1 MSTTTIRLPE
11 ELQTRVAAAA
21 KRAGTVVRP
30 AKAGVFSRS
39 RWSKVDL
46 ITGKSGKWV
55 EGGREADGLVVAI
68 KRSNV
73 RGAKVPC
80 CIVISLTQERQG
92 RNDKNVR

>member
-55 EGGREADGLVVAI
+55 EGGRESDGFVVCAEQ
-68 KRSNV
+68 RV
-73 RGAKVPC
+73 V
-80 CIVISLTQERQG
+80 QEG
-92 RNDKNVR
+92 